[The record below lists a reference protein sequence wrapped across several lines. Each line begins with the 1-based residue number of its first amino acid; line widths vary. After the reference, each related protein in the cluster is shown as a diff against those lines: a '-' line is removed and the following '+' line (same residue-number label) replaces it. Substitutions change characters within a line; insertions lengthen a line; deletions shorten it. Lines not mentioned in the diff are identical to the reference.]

1 MSNPNFLLYPQKR
14 CSEEARVGMPM
25 VAYFIAKDLVALYE
39 AGTTIIITTSITITM
54 TVCHGLFETLISYWD
69 VYYWDAEGV
78 YSMVWYGVVW
88 YGIV

>member
-1 MSNPNFLLYPQKR
+1 MVIVLVVSISIRIRTCINMSNPNFLLYPQKR

-69 VYYWDAEGV
+69 VYY
-78 YSMVWYGVVW
+78 
-88 YGIV
+88 